1 MGFVAQDARG
11 RAVRRAYSVG
21 RLSRRAFA
29 GGGVLSAA
37 PDTRDLK
44 IVCVGNSLT
53 VGFGTT
59 YPYPDILSA
68 QLNAGG
74 KTTTVVNAGHN
85 GEGTDQLATRVATE
99 IDTEHDASR
108 ACVLV
113 LQEVLNDLA
122 WDSTTAATAYQ
133 HVIDY
138 VDALADSG
146 WYVIVLTPT
155 PAQGAGMSGTYETR
169 RQDFLALVAADPTFS
184 GRVDA
189 IVDTGNDPRL
199 ADPTNAYWYNA
210 DAIHFKDVSNGVVAA
225 LAIAAIRSILPAV
238 SGSIAHVPYP
248 CPVLDA
254 RSGLQDAGGAA
265 PDDGENVA
273 TWVPLVSVEATG
285 NFVQATDANR
295 PSYNLANVAVDLSV
309 DERMSASATTFTST
323 RYTLAGRVKLTTT
336 GNLMSHI
343 GTAATDVRFYTSE
356 GPGTHSLYAHDG
368 TNGSLKTM
376 PAGTL
381 SDDAWH
387 TFVAVCDATDASHKL
402 YVDGSL
408 VSTSTYLTWNTNP
421 NASGVGT
428 LQIFGTG
435 AGNGVAGKVKALVK
449 SLVPVN
455 ATERAALEAA
465 LSAL

>member
-1 MGFVAQDARG
+1 MLLGLGHGLQYASARG
-11 RAVRRAYSVG
+11 G
-21 RLSRRAFA
+21 A
-29 GGGVLSAA
+29 GVA

-44 IVCVGNSLT
+44 VVCAGNSLT
-53 VGFGTT
+53 VGYGTAT
-59 YPYPDILSA
+59 PWPDMLDD

-74 KTTTVVNAGHN
+74 KTTTVVNAGHS

-99 IDTEHDASR
+99 IDTEYDDTK

-210 DAIHFKDVSNGVVAA
+210 DLIHFHTRTNGLVAA
-225 LAIAAIRSILPAV
+225 DVILTIRSLLPAV
-238 SGSIAHVPYP
+238 AASIAHAPYP

-254 RSGLQDAGGAA
+254 ASGLQDAGGAW
-265 PDDGENVA
+265 PDNAETIA

-295 PSYNLANVAVDLSV
+295 PTYDAASESVSLTTSQRLASG
-309 DERMSASATTFTST
+309 SAITTST
-323 RYTLAGRVKLTTT
+323 HYTFAGRVKLTTT
-336 GNLMSHI
+336 GNLMLHT
-343 GTAATDVRFYTSE
+343 GTGSTDVRFYTDE
-356 GPGTHSLYAHDG
+356 GTGTFALYAYDG
-368 TNGSLKTM
+368 SHGSLKTM

-387 TFVAVCDATDASHKL
+387 TFVVVCDGTDGSHRL
-402 YVDGSL
+402 YVDGSEVTL
-408 VSTSTYLTWNTNP
+408 STYSGWNGDPHAAGT
-421 NASGVGT
+421 GT
-428 LQIFGTG
+428 LSLFGTG
-435 AGNGVAGKVKALVK
+435 GSNGVAGKVKAVVK
-449 SLVPVN
+449 SPVPVN
-455 ATERAALEAA
+455 AAERAALEAA